1 MKTFKNLGFLSG
13 DEIRIGPSDEKVVF
27 SFDGSGLKIASR
39 VEERDVAVDRRN
51 RNFVTICEKLLK
63 NCLND
68 LKTDTQFLV
77 ILNMHVVFFDRLNL
91 ELTFCLFLTALKI

>member
-1 MKTFKNLGFLSG
+1 MSG
-13 DEIRIGPSDEKVVF
+13 DEIGIGPSDEKVVF
-27 SFDGSGLKIASR
+27 PFDGSGLKIASS

-63 NCLND
+63 TCLKSLNG

-77 ILNMHVVFFDRLNL
+77 ILNMHLVFFDRLNL
-91 ELTFCLFLTALKI
+91 ELTFCLFLTALKILVN